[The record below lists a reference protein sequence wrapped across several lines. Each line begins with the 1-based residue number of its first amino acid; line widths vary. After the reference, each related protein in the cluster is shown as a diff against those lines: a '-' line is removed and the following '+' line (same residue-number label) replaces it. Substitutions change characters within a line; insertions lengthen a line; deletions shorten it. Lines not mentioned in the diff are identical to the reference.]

1 MSDVL
6 SYMTLSK
13 SLYLLCCCSLI
24 FKIKGVD
31 LIVSSLGGYT
41 IQKFVGFFRGQ
52 RQHCVVVKLNS
63 VATLTKF
70 KFQNCLLPQI

>member
-13 SLYLLCCCSLI
+13 SLYLLCCYSLI
-24 FKIKGVD
+24 FKTKGVD
-31 LIVSSLGGYT
+31 LIASSWGGYT

-52 RQHCVVVKLNS
+52 RQRYVVVKLNS

-70 KFQNCLLPQI
+70 KSQNCLLP